1 MPLGGSVVSVAE
13 LWLRQTALFS
23 VACALTFLQTE
34 ALILS
39 SEKKHVVLF
48 DCIKYVTMFYFCDK
62 RSDTEER
69 WNAKKIHMT
78 DLLSTVTMTFKF

>member
-39 SEKKHVVLF
+39 SEKNMLFYLIVLNMLPCF
-48 DCIKYVTMFYFCDK
+48 TFVIKDLTQK
-62 RSDTEER
+62 RDRMLKNTYDR
-69 WNAKKIHMT
+69 F
-78 DLLSTVTMTFKF
+78 TFNYDI